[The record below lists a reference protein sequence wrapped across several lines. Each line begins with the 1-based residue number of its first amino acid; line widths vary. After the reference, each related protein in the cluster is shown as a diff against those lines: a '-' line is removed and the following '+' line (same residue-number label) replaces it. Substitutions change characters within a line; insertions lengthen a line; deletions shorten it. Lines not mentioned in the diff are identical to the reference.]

1 MSTDKNGRTY
11 FIGVFTLVL
20 LTVSSSFAQNRKLA
34 QTGLK
39 FLAVGASAR
48 QSALAEAF
56 TATHGSSA
64 SLFYNPAG
72 MARLQS
78 LAEATVSTTEWI
90 AEIKHQFASI
100 AISPF
105 DGEYGVIGFNFQYV
119 DYGEIQAT
127 ILANNPQGFLDVG
140 TFKPTAYAVGVG
152 YARALSD
159 KFSVGGDIRWIKQ
172 DLGSG
177 ITEASFTTTGGE
189 AVDFSPLTT
198 IDNTL
203 GVLAFDFGIIYRTGF
218 RSLNFGMAI
227 RNFSR
232 EVKYQKESFQLPL
245 TFKIGLSMNV
255 LDLMEEDPDVHSLL
269 VLTDA
274 EHPRD
279 YPELLRFGFEYTFQ
293 RMLSVRLGYVHIGD
307 EITRSEAES
316 TTSFGIGLQQF
327 FAGMQFGL
335 DYSYTPFGVFDKVQR
350 FSVQFG
356 F

>member
-1 MSTDKNGRTY
+1 
-11 FIGVFTLVL
+11 
-20 LTVSSSFAQNRKLA
+20 A
-34 QTGLK
+34 QTGMK

-48 QSALAEAF
+48 QSALADAF
-56 TATHGSSA
+56 TAADGSSS

-78 LAEATVSTTEWI
+78 FADATFSTTEWI
-90 AEIKHQFASI
+90 AEIKHQFGSI
-100 AISPF
+100 ALSPF
-105 DGEYGVIGFNFQYV
+105 SGEYGVIGISFQYV

-127 ILANNPQGFLDVG
+127 ILANNTQGFLDVG

-159 KFSVGGDIRWIKQ
+159 KFSVGGDVRWIKQ

-177 ITEASFTTTGGE
+177 ITEATFTSTGGQ
-189 AVDFSPLTT
+189 ADGYSPVTT

-203 GVLAFDFGIIYRTGF
+203 GVYAFDFGIIYRTGF
-218 RSLNFGMAI
+218 RSLNFGMTI

-245 TFKIGLSMNV
+245 TFKIGLSMNM
-255 LDLMEEDPDVHSLL
+255 LDLIEEDPNVHSLL
-269 VLTDA
+269 VLADA

-279 YPELLRFGFEYTFQ
+279 YPEEIRLGMEYTFQ
-293 RMLSVRLGYVHIGD
+293 QMLAVRLGYVYVGD
-307 EITRSEAES
+307 EITRKEAEYS
-316 TTSFGIGLQQF
+316 MSYGIGLRQS
-327 FAGMQFGL
+327 FAGTQFAL